1 MKVRLTAVTPLHIGG
16 REGALNPLEFVL
28 FEGRCYIVSENKL
41 ATSLQQTG
49 KSDIFC
55 NWVTGGSRPSLRD
68 FLRDQTLLS
77 RAFLERVSA
86 YSAPAPPRVDGPV
99 RPFVR
104 DAFNRPF
111 LPGSG
116 IKGAI
121 RTAFFYKL
129 LKGLSPEQ
137 RKRLLD
143 DFVSARL
150 QEYRRDPRSQRGLRW
165 FQDRFKQRFAQ
176 QLDADFFQQF
186 ILREGQ
192 QRFDPH
198 TDFFRCLR
206 VTDSAALGPGAARV
220 EEIKIWSARSQDSP
234 KRWSLYAEC
243 LPKESAMEF
252 EISVDEEILAEFA
265 KRNPRTRFGLEFAKL
280 AELLRNPLDVWAEMG
295 RDLWE
300 REAQFFSRELRLSG
314 VLPERKNR
322 PQIRVGWGAGLLG
335 TSVDML
341 LPDTLLQDI
350 RNTLFTE
357 RGPAPAPKSRRL
369 VIAGNNRLAPLG
381 WATVEQV

>member
-41 ATSLQQTG
+41 VTALQQTG
-49 KSDIFC
+49 KIDIFC
-55 NWVTGGSRPSLRD
+55 NWVTGRSRPSLRD
-68 FLRDQTLLS
+68 FLRDQTLLNW
-77 RAFLERVSA
+77 AFLERVSA
-86 YSAPAPPRVDGPV
+86 YSAPAPPRVDGLV

-116 IKGAI
+116 LKGAI

-137 RKRLLD
+137 RQRLLD

-150 QEYRRDPRSQRGLRW
+150 EEYRRDPRSQRGVRW
-165 FQDRFKQRFAQ
+165 FQDRFKQWFAQ
-176 QLDADFFQQF
+176 RLDADFFQKF
-186 ILREGQ
+186 TLREGQ
-192 QRFDPH
+192 RRFDPG

-206 VTDSAALGPGAARV
+206 VTDSTPVEPGRARI
-220 EEIKIWSARSQDSP
+220 EEIKIYSARSQESP
-234 KRWSLYAEC
+234 KRWSMYAEC
-243 LPKESAMEF
+243 LPEKSTVEF
-252 EISVDEEILAEFA
+252 EISLDEGILAEFA
-265 KRNPRTRFGLEFAKL
+265 KRNPKTWFGLEFTAL
-280 AELLRNPLDVWAEMG
+280 VEMLRSPLGVWAEMG
-295 RDLWE
+295 RDLWA
-300 REAQFFSRELRLSG
+300 REEQFFSRELRLSE
-314 VLPERKNR
+314 VLPGNTNR
-322 PQIRVGWGAGLLG
+322 PQVHVGWGAGLLG

-341 LPDTLLQDI
+341 LPDTLLQDL

-369 VIAGNNRLAPLG
+369 VVQGSNKMVPLG
-381 WATVEQV
+381 WATAEWM